1 MSTSNCGCGTTTPS
15 ATTTVSTAAVGLT
28 LPIKR
33 NNAAVNPCAAAAGS
47 TGFAGCPPDG
57 TFYTKTNPDNTITVP
72 AGAGSFQIVVCDSSQ
87 FAVGQWL
94 NIASVGKFP
103 ITGVAAGGLLTL
115 STQCPTDLAV
125 RVSYALAGDYE
136 GSRIVWAGDGEDC
149 QSGAEFCNS
158 IRACLEGVSEDS
170 PLSMPT
176 LPSTCEAVFQDG
188 NYSGYQP
195 LVWEPV
201 SGEIKRSTANGNSWE
216 VGFVQM
222 FAGQEARIPAG
233 WVKCDGTAYSKTT
246 YADLF
251 HTLGT
256 VWDTFA
262 GQAAPAADS
271 FRVPKADSLFPI
283 AASGTVLPFT
293 TGGSTTIT
301 QANLPAVNLDLTGL
315 STSNPGDHTHDA
327 LQDNDTAE
335 TAAGTGAPR
344 VEAST
349 GPETSGPGGAHT
361 HTITGT
367 LPLGGSGTAYRPP
380 YLSIYFI
387 IYTGRNCA

>member
-1 MSTSNCGCGTTTPS
+1 MSTSNCGCGTTTTTP
-15 ATTTVSTAAVGLT
+15 TTTVSTAALGMT

-33 NNAAVNPCAAAAGS
+33 NNAAVNPCAAATGS
-47 TGFAGCPPDG
+47 TGFAGCPPTG
-57 TFYTKTNPDNTITVP
+57 TFYTKTNPANTITVP
-72 AGAGSFQIVVCDSSQ
+72 SGSGSFQIVVCDSSQ
-87 FAVGQWL
+87 FVVGQWL

-115 STQCPTDLAV
+115 STQCPTDLSV

-158 IRACLEGVSEDS
+158 VRACLEGVSEDS
-170 PLSMPT
+170 PLTMPT

-188 NYSGYQP
+188 DFSGYQP

-201 SGEIKRSTANGNSWE
+201 SGEVKRSTANGHAWE

-233 WVKCDGTAYSKTT
+233 WVKCDGTAYSRTT

-251 HTLGT
+251 HALGT

-262 GQAAPAADS
+262 GQSAPAADS

-301 QANLPAVNLDLTGL
+301 QANLPAVNLSLTGL
-315 STSNPGDHTHDA
+315 STAGGGHEHTTHNFDGDEVD
-327 LQDNDTAE
+327 
-335 TAAGTGAPR
+335 AGTGASKAAEVQNDPS
-344 VEAST
+344 ST
-349 GPETSGPGGAHT
+349 TGGGAHT

-380 YLSIYFI
+380 YMSIYFI